1 MKELEN
7 KIIEFVQKRN
17 WDQLNYP
24 DSLIKSIVIEAS
36 ELLECIQWD
45 NNYDINQV
53 SEELADVMIYC
64 FQLAHSLNLDI
75 EEIIEQKLIKNCQ
88 KYPIKDWDILLLQS
102 ILDKYC
108 KAYYTIIVK
117 WTLQNGVI

>member
-1 MKELEN
+1 MENIMKELEN

-45 NNYDINQV
+45 NKC
-53 SEELADVMIYC
+53 E
-64 FQLAHSLNLDI
+64 
-75 EEIIEQKLIKNCQ
+75 K
-88 KYPIKDWDILLLQS
+88 
-102 ILDKYC
+102 
-108 KAYYTIIVK
+108 
-117 WTLQNGVI
+117 